1 MAIENELAAVI
12 CIEDPIREEAADI
25 IKKLK
30 EAGIKKAVMMTG
42 DSERTAKSVVVAR
55 QNRC

>member
-1 MAIENELAAVI
+1 MIRRNYLITLPDEYSRLYMAIENELAAVI

-30 EAGIKKAVMMTG
+30 EG
-42 DSERTAKSVVVAR
+42 E
-55 QNRC
+55 